1 MHLTLLESDRNFFRS
16 AEFAFASIMAH
27 VGVIWLALGVTD
39 GGRQFPSNEREA
51 RVFFLL
57 PPDRVDVRPHQS
69 EVFRLGKLGGGLDNG
84 DVHAVTGAD
93 PRVGPRAYGA
103 RQWGERGGPR
113 GELPFGP
120 VSSLVADTV
129 FSVLQVDRTV
139 ERYDGSAAPV
149 YPSDLLAVGTQ
160 GQVRTS
166 YVVDTTGRVDMET
179 IRVMSSDDPRFTE
192 SVRTALGQMLFRPA
206 KKAGKTVRQL
216 VEQKFRFLITTPS
229 QTSPA
234 ANLTFQ

>member
-27 VGVIWLALGVTD
+27 VVVIWFALGVTD
-39 GGRQFPSNEREA
+39 GGRQLPADEREA
-51 RVFFLL
+51 RVFFS
-57 PPDRVDVRPHQS
+57 RRTGWTRPRQS

-103 RQWGERGGPR
+103 RRWGERAGPR

-120 VSSLVADTV
+120 VSALVPDTV

-139 ERYDGSAAPV
+139 ERYEGSAAPV

-166 YVVDTTGRVDMET
+166 YVWT
-179 IRVMSSDDPRFTE
+179 PR
-192 SVRTALGQMLFRPA
+192 
-206 KKAGKTVRQL
+206 
-216 VEQKFRFLITTPS
+216 
-229 QTSPA
+229 A
-234 ANLTFQ
+234 AWIWKRSR